1 MPSVKSKGTCAS
13 AIKIIRY
20 NRLLNGNRENMPK
33 VGNSSQRYNKYRY
46 YFALKMLY
54 YKYQIKY
61 GGVLDSLG
69 EAMAK
74 VARRDS
80 TWSR

>member
-1 MPSVKSKGTCAS
+1 MCYTIVVE
-13 AIKIIRY
+13 
-20 NRLLNGNRENMPK
+20 LL
-33 VGNSSQRYNKYRY
+33 VH
-46 YFALKMLY
+46 
-54 YKYQIKY
+54 

-69 EAMAK
+69 EAVAK

>member
-1 MPSVKSKGTCAS
+1 
-13 AIKIIRY
+13 
-20 NRLLNGNRENMPK
+20 
-33 VGNSSQRYNKYRY
+33 
-46 YFALKMLY
+46 MLY
-54 YKYQIKY
+54 TQMCYTMYIELLH

-69 EAMAK
+69 EAVAK

>member
-1 MPSVKSKGTCAS
+1 
-13 AIKIIRY
+13 
-20 NRLLNGNRENMPK
+20 MPK